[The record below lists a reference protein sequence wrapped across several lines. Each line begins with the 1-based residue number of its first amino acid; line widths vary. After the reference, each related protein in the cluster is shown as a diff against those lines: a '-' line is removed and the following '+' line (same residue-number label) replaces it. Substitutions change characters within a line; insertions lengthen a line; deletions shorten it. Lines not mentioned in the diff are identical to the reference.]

1 MKINKFFYYVIMIVA
16 VVLITSCSEELEPAM
31 PSSDIS
37 LTSRTSETQQ
47 GKGRFDEES
56 FKWDYSFSTDSIQE
70 NEGLTIYPVEVVEP
84 ANAQSRSTN
93 GGRIPNRPGNG
104 GTGNHRPSTGTS
116 TSTDQMLLIDPN
128 IVYVGAAFPES
139 TFAKDYSKELVYPR
153 NPIDVYTNFPD
164 PYIGEIT
171 KETGA
176 LGYKKFM
183 KEVIRSSEYKN
194 FIQGGSRE
202 GLDFQCTE
210 VFSYSDIEKALSSNA
225 GFAKIFS
232 AKVQSSSKKTNIKSR
247 LFAQLISRNFTVTMD
262 VPVKGFFKDKSHD
275 TGAENPV
282 YIRSL
287 SYGKMAIMAIES
299 EYTFEEVKKA
309 IEAGVKFNLF
319 SGGANFTAKDKEI
332 LQKSTCT
339 ICVISDE
346 STITQYFDSFDK
358 IKDIFKIS
366 YSEIHYGLPIY
377 CKGFYT
383 KDNSIFTVTT
393 SGIGSGSRPG
403 AGTRPGRPGG

>member
-1 MKINKFFYYVIMIVA
+1 MKFKNLLNYGVMIMILA
-16 VVLITSCSEELEPAM
+16 AITSCSEENEPEMFFLEENLPTRA
-31 PSSDIS
+31 IE
-37 LTSRTSETQQ
+37 LNHEE
-47 GKGRFDEES
+47 GRFDNEP
-56 FKWDYSFSTDSIQE
+56 FKWDYTFSTDSIQG
-70 NEGLTIYPVEVVEP
+70 NDGLYIYPVEILEP
-84 ANAQSRSTN
+84 NDVQSYSTN
-93 GGRIPNRPGNG
+93 RGSSTNRPEG
-104 GTGNHRPSTGTS
+104 GWSENTRPGTGTS
-116 TSTDQMLLIDPN
+116 ITTDQMLLTDPN

-139 TFAKDYSKELVYPR
+139 TFAKDYSKEILYPR

-176 LGYKKFM
+176 LGYKKFL
-183 KEVIRSSEYKN
+183 KEIIRSSEYKA
-194 FIQGGSRE
+194 FIQGGGRE

-210 VFSYSDIEKALSSNA
+210 FFSYSDIEKALSSNA

-247 LFAQLISRNFTVTMD
+247 LFAQLVSRNFTVTMD
-262 VPVKGFFKDKSHD
+262 VPAKGFFKDKSHD
-275 TGAENPV
+275 TDPQNPV

-287 SYGKMAIMAIES
+287 SYGKIAIMAIES

-366 YSEIHYGLPIY
+366 YSENHYGLPIY

-383 KDNSIFTVTT
+383 KDNSIFKVTT
-393 SGIGSGSRPG
+393 GGSP
-403 AGTRPGRPGG
+403 APGGHR

>member
-1 MKINKFFYYVIMIVA
+1 MKIKNILNYAVMIMILA
-16 VVLITSCSEELEPAM
+16 AITSCSEENEPEMFFLEENLPTRA
-31 PSSDIS
+31 IE
-37 LTSRTSETQQ
+37 LNHEE
-47 GKGRFDEES
+47 GRFDNEP
-56 FKWDYSFSTDSIQE
+56 FKWDYTFSTDSIQGKD
-70 NEGLTIYPVEVVEP
+70 GLYLYPVQILESGDV
-84 ANAQSRSTN
+84 QSYSTN
-93 GGRIPNRPGNG
+93 GGSFTNRTGSVMSENRRPG
-104 GTGNHRPSTGTS
+104 TGIIMT
-116 TSTDQMLLIDPN
+116 TDQMLLTDPN

-139 TFAKDYSKELVYPR
+139 TFAKDYSKEILYPR

-176 LGYKKFM
+176 LGYKKFL
-183 KEVIRSSEYKN
+183 KEIIRSSEYKA
-194 FIQGGSRE
+194 FIQGGGRE

-210 VFSYSDIEKALSSNA
+210 FFSYSDIEKALSSNA

-247 LFAQLISRNFTVTMD
+247 LFAQLVSRNFTVTMD
-262 VPVKGFFKDKSHD
+262 VPAKGFFKDKSHD
-275 TGAENPV
+275 TDPQNPV

-287 SYGKMAIMAIES
+287 SYGKIAIMAIES

-366 YSEIHYGLPIY
+366 YSENHYGLPIY

-383 KDNSIFTVTT
+383 KDNSIFKVTT
-393 SGIGSGSRPG
+393 GGSP
-403 AGTRPGRPGG
+403 APGGHR

>member
-1 MKINKFFYYVIMIVA
+1 MMMGLAFIS
-16 VVLITSCSEELEPAM
+16 SCSEYNEPELSYSDVEPTTR
-31 PSSDIS
+31 SSDPFQ
-37 LTSRTSETQQ
+37 EE
-47 GKGRFDEES
+47 GRFDNEP
-56 FKWDYSFSTDSIQE
+56 FNWDYSFSTDSLQDI
-70 NEGLTIYPVEVVEP
+70 EGLAIYPVETVDSAETSKRLV
-84 ANAQSRSTN
+84 SR
-93 GGRIPNRPGNG
+93 GRTTRPGG
-104 GTGNHRPSTGTS
+104 SGTGNHRPGTS
-116 TSTDQMLLIDPN
+116 TSVTTDQMLLVDPN

-139 TFAKDYSKELVYPR
+139 TFAKDYSKELLYPR

-183 KEVIRSSEYKN
+183 KEIVRSSEYKN
-194 FIQGGSRE
+194 FLKGGGRE

-262 VPVKGFFKDKSHD
+262 VPSKGFFKDKSHD

-287 SYGKMAIMAIES
+287 SYGKVAIMAIES

-319 SGGANFTAKDKEI
+319 SGGANFTSKDKEI
-332 LQKSTCT
+332 LQKATFT

-346 STITQYFDSFDK
+346 STVTQYFDSFDK

-366 YSEIHYGLPIY
+366 YSENHYGLPIY

-393 SGIGSGSRPG
+393 SGNNRGSRPG
-403 AGTRPGRPGG
+403 TGGTRPPIGGGGRGRH